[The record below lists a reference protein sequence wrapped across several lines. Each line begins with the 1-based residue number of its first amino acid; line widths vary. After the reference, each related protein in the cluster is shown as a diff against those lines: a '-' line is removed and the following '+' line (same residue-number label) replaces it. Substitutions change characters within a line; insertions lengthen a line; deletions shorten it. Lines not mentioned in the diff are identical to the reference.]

1 MKRFII
7 IVCILVALGGGLLY
21 AVYYEGFYVN
31 LNPNAPITADFRTLD
46 GSIQHL
52 ESGQWEPLE
61 IRGVDVSS
69 SLPGEPAMDFTA
81 GSEDYLRWFE
91 SIAALG
97 ANTVRVYTIMD
108 SDFYE
113 AFYQFNTESGS
124 TLYLLQ
130 GLQVSDAANYG
141 AADAYDSDFREL
153 LIQNGQAAVDVIHGR
168 KNITL
173 GDTSGTGI
181 YHWDVSPWVLGYLV
195 GSEWDS
201 GNIAYTNNSTLH
213 PLSYQGTY
221 FTTVPEANRFEVL
234 MAEVM
239 DRIMQYETNKYK
251 AQRLIAF
258 VNDPNNDPFEYE
270 DLYSTRFFK
279 YNQVDAENIIP
290 TQALRSGYFAAYR
303 LSQFDED
310 FLDYLTQE
318 QRAELGS
325 DLYSLDTAAIYNGYL
340 DLLGRYHTIPV
351 VAAGFGFS
359 TARAPV
365 YEGEE
370 PLTEQEQG
378 DRFVEVSREAAEA
391 GWAGVFVSTWQDVW
405 ERRTWNT
412 TYATLDSLMP
422 VWQDVQSDGQG
433 YGLLQFSWEEK
444 PACVVDGS
452 SSEWTEEDVV
462 LSGPQG
468 SLSMRYDEKY
478 LYFFAEPE
486 DFDSSADI
494 LYIPIDT
501 TQESGSTYCENY
513 DLSFERAC
521 DFVICIDRGG
531 TSRVV
536 VQERY
541 ETLWAMHA
549 YETDRVDP
557 YDALR
562 DKNSPLFRPIRLL
575 VQREDPVPVGGW
587 EAYPTYETGILREG
601 NADPDAAD
609 YNSLADFHFTY
620 SGVEIRIPW
629 ELLNFGNPSEMMIH
643 DDYYE
648 NYGVE
653 YIHIDEMYVGMAA
666 GDATEYRIPMTS
678 FALEGWGK
686 TVTYHERLKESYY
699 ILQEYWRKLDR

>member
-7 IVCILVALGGGLLY
+7 IACILVALGVGLLY
-21 AVYYEGFYVN
+21 AVYYEGFY
-31 LNPNAPITADFRTLD
+31 LDLHPDAPITADFRTL
-46 GSIQHL
+46 GGEIQHL
-52 ESGQWEPLE
+52 ADGRWETLD
-61 IRGVDVSS
+61 IRGVDMSS
-69 SLPGEPAMDFTA
+69 SLPGEPAMDFAA

-130 GLQVSDAANYG
+130 GLQVSDTANYG
-141 AADAYDSDFREL
+141 AEDAYGSDFREL

-168 KNITL
+168 KRIAL
-173 GDTSGTGI
+173 GDTSGTGT
-181 YHWDVSPWVLGYLV
+181 YRRDVSPWVIGYLV

-201 GNIAYTNNSTLH
+201 GNIAYTNRSTLY

-221 FTTVPEANRFEVL
+221 FATVSGANRFEVL

-239 DRIMQYETNKYK
+239 DRIVLYESEKYK
-251 AQRLIAF
+251 TQRLIAF
-258 VNDPNNDPFEYE
+258 INDPNNDPFEYE
-270 DLYSTRFFK
+270 NLYATRFFK
-279 YNQVDAENIIP
+279 YNQVDAEHIVP
-290 TQALRSGYFAAYR
+290 TQALHSGYFAAYR
-303 LSQFDED
+303 LSQFSED

-318 QRAELGS
+318 QRESLGS
-325 DLYSLDTAAIYNGYL
+325 TLAGLDTTAIYNGYL
-340 DLLGRYHTIPV
+340 ELLGRYHTIPV
-351 VAAGFGFS
+351 VAAGVGFS
-359 TARAPV
+359 TARVPV
-365 YEGEE
+365 YEGEA

-378 DRFVEVSREAAEA
+378 ERIVEVCQEASEA
-391 GWAGVFVSTWQDVW
+391 GWAGVFISTWQDVW

-412 TYATLDSLMP
+412 TYATLDSMLS

-433 YGLLQFSWEEK
+433 YGLLQFSWEEE
-444 PACVVDGS
+444 PACSVDGNP
-452 SSEWTEEDVV
+452 SEWTADDVV
-462 LSGPQG
+462 YSTPQG

-478 LYFFAEPE
+478 LYFFVEQ
-486 DFDSSADI
+486 DGFDPATDT

-501 TQESGSTYCENY
+501 TQKTGSTYCENY
-513 DLSFERAC
+513 GLTFERAC
-521 DFVICIDRGG
+521 DFVVCIDGDG
-531 TSRVV
+531 LSRVL

-549 YETDRVDP
+549 YETDREDP
-557 YDALR
+557 YEELR
-562 DKNSPLFRPIRLL
+562 DIDSPRFRPIRLL

-587 EAYPTYETGILREG
+587 EAYPTYETGLLREG
-601 NADPDAAD
+601 NADPDSAA
-609 YNSLADFHFTY
+609 YNSLADYHFTS
-620 SGVEIRIPW
+620 SGVELRLPW
-629 ELLNFGNPSEMMIH
+629 ELLNFGDPSEMMIH

-653 YIHIDEMYVGMAA
+653 YIHIDEMYVGMST
-666 GDATEYRIPMTS
+666 GDDTEYRIPMAA

-686 TVTYHERLKESYY
+686 EATYHERLKESYY
-699 ILQEYWRKLDR
+699 ILQEYWADPDN

>member
-1 MKRFII
+1 MRRFII

-21 AVYYEGFYVN
+21 AVYYEGFY
-31 LNPNAPITADFRTLD
+31 LDLHPGAPVSADFRTL
-46 GSIQHL
+46 GGEIQHL
-52 ESGQWEPLE
+52 ADGRWETLE

-69 SLPGEPAMDFTA
+69 SLPGEPAMDFAA

-141 AADAYDSDFREL
+141 AADAYDSEFREL

-168 KNITL
+168 RHIAL

-181 YHWDVSPWVLGYLV
+181 YRWDVSPWVLGYLV

-213 PLSYQGTY
+213 PLSYEGTY
-221 FTTVPEANRFEVL
+221 FATVPEANRFEVL
-234 MAEVM
+234 MAEIM
-239 DRIMQYETNKYK
+239 DRITQYESDKYK
-251 AQRLIAF
+251 TQRLIAF
-258 VNDPNNDPFEYE
+258 VNDPNNDPFAYE
-270 DLYSTRFFK
+270 DLYATRFFK
-279 YNQVDAENIIP
+279 YNQVDAEHIVP
-290 TQALRSGYFAAYR
+290 TQALCSGYFAAYR
-303 LSQFDED
+303 LSQFSED
-310 FLDYLTQE
+310 FLDYFSQE

-325 DLYSLDTAAIYNGYL
+325 TLAGLDTTAIYNGYL
-340 DLLGRYHTIPV
+340 ELLGRYHTIPV

-365 YEGEE
+365 YEDEA

-378 DRFVEVSREAAEA
+378 QRIVEVCREASDA

-433 YGLLQFSWEEK
+433 YGLLQFSWQEE
-444 PACVVDGS
+444 PACVVDGAP
-452 SSEWTEEDVV
+452 SEWTEEDVV
-462 LSGPQG
+462 LSGPRG

-478 LYFFAEPE
+478 LYFFAEQE
-486 DFDSSADI
+486 GFDPASDT

-501 TQESGSTYCENY
+501 TPESGSTYCENY

-521 DFVICIDRGG
+521 DFVICIDGGG

-536 VQERY
+536 VQ
-541 ETLWAMHA
+541 
-549 YETDRVDP
+549 
-557 YDALR
+557 
-562 DKNSPLFRPIRLL
+562 
-575 VQREDPVPVGGW
+575 
-587 EAYPTYETGILREG
+587 
-601 NADPDAAD
+601 
-609 YNSLADFHFTY
+609 
-620 SGVEIRIPW
+620 
-629 ELLNFGNPSEMMIH
+629 
-643 DDYYE
+643 
-648 NYGVE
+648 
-653 YIHIDEMYVGMAA
+653 
-666 GDATEYRIPMTS
+666 
-678 FALEGWGK
+678 
-686 TVTYHERLKESYY
+686 
-699 ILQEYWRKLDR
+699 